1 MHTPMRN
8 SLVYRP
14 FEDRDF
20 PAAAE
25 LFYQQWC
32 NDGDERLGRLDAQV
46 NLCTYLMD
54 TTWGMVAERVPIAS
68 RDTGEK
74 DALLGLLLV
83 SAEATEPDRRQLWA
97 QRREELLA
105 QVGPHAAFG
114 QEVCQVEAEEL
125 GLSRRY
131 AAEGTDDGSRIGAA
145 EFKLLVVSPAARGLG
160 VGRHLVELGEEA
172 VAQAGAGSYYL
183 ITDDSCDVGFYD
195 HLGLSRR
202 CEEPSQ
208 AEPGINLYVYAKE
221 LG

>member
-1 MHTPMRN
+1 MPSSTT
-8 SLVYRP
+8 VTYRP

-20 PAAAE
+20 TAAAE

-32 NDGDERLGRLDAQV
+32 SDGDERLGRLDAQI

-54 TTWGMVAERVPIAS
+54 TTWGMVAERVPATS

-74 DALLGLLLV
+74 DALLGVLLV
-83 SAEATEPDRRQLWA
+83 SAGTAKPNRRQLWA
-97 QRREELLA
+97 QRREGLLA
-105 QVGPHAAFG
+105 QVAPNAEFG
-114 QEVCQVEAEEL
+114 REVCRVEAEEL

-131 AAEGTDDGSRIGAA
+131 AAREGSDASA

-160 VGRHLVELGEEA
+160 VGRRLVELGEEA
-172 VAQAGAGSYYL
+172 AAETGAYVYFL
-183 ITDDSCDVGFYD
+183 ITDDTCDVGFYD

-202 CEEPSQ
+202 CTEPSQ